1 MIDDKHRVNNILI
14 QIDYATAHGPP
25 KKIFII

>member
-14 QIDYATAHGPP
+14 LIDCATAHGPP